1 LPLAPQILGQMPP
14 VLPVRSGIPPVDAFY
29 LMFPALSS
37 LLRWGSLF
45 PAQSI
50 LGAMPDNL
58 QQSASKVVLVLADDA
73 NAQKSRVTRQN
84 APIVPPNPLN
94 APVMLQQLLSQMPQP
109 SLGQS
114 WLPDGLVG
122 QMPPMPALPN
132 IQDFNLGQSLAGLQ
146 LPPLDGLL
154 GAPPPAPAAVTPP
167 PPPPA
172 AAKAA
177 TDDVA
182 QAPPAVAQAPPPP
195 FAGFFDGTNNMLGS
209 ALAAMPQAPTPDA
222 FMAGLRQFWPGAA
235 PAAAADATAQASD
248 ISEVRVKPETPESSS
263 IINYRDPEQRE
274 AQLAQL
280 KLKSALQME
289 QDKQRVP
296 LLWFRMPPTSS
307 NTKTTNS
314 PTEQRE
320 IETKLQMFERQVIAE
335 LKLLQQIEALAREMR
350 ANAQEGGRQQQQQP
364 AYKLRYPLSRTPVH
378 KITRSD
384 IERAL
389 RDDYVRRLLNKEAQR
404 KVQGSAA
411 FKRQATTPQQTL
423 SKEDIVN
430 VMAYAY
436 RLANEKQRA
445 AATAEATPQMQQQ
458 QRQFDAAE
466 QQAVKE
472 KTQQQQQQQEMIMRQ
487 MMSQPMEQQQ
497 QQQQLLMQRQWMEE
511 QAKRQQQ
518 QAQQEAMARQMDAM
532 QRQAAIDQQQQQQL
546 AERQWADAKMRAMQ
560 QQRQWTEET
569 MKLKQQQQ
577 QLQQQAQQQRQWT
590 EEAMKQQTKQQQQ
603 QQPGMDQQQQL
614 RQWEQPAERQWAD
627 EKMKAM
633 RQQAEQQRQW
643 SEESI
648 RQQQQ
653 QQQQQ
658 AEQQQQMRQWSEDAT
673 KLKQQQQAEQMRQ
686 WTEDAT
692 KLKQQQQQQQA
703 EQQQLRQWEQAED
716 QQQQQQPRQWT
727 EDATK
732 VKQQEQQ
739 QQAEQQP
746 MRMETDGDGLMVG
759 EATPQ
764 MPETDGKER
773 HKGNLYGVFRSRLT
787 NPVPFLR
794 NTVDV
799 LGLGGNHHK
808 KVKSKV
814 APTIINY
821 YQQAPPPRPVAYQYA
836 PPAPSSYGTSY
847 GGGGY
852 GSNAYGGYRAAVGND
867 AIDSMLREHQVLAA
881 AIKPPTDDNSNTTTA
896 TLTTDDDNNN
906 HRIQKRLAQFPA
918 TALDRTS
925 GGCGCGSAHC
935 ACGSSCRCGQRN
947 HMQQE
952 QQQQVK
958 APSMRR
964 VRRSA
969 EPHTE
974 AEPATNAGYGTLETI
989 DEGSLNV
996 LRKEYKLGLKEIT
1009 LSPDEDPAEALMR
1022 YNAASIR
1029 EALERASQEP
1039 LEISGDQLAAGVEA
1053 GAEEDYG
1060 SGATAETPT
1069 ETETETPNYESETGA
1084 KTQELPPQQDAPN
1097 GGSNE
1102 TVASELAAARAEF
1115 QKLYQLIQ
1123 SLKEQLHQAE
1133 QGLRDCQHA
1142 ERCTTTST
1150 TSTSTPST
1158 TTSTSTT
1165 STTTTTTP
1173 RSNAIDGATTVL
1185 PYSEKS
1191 WERLL
1196 ASKGY
1201 DTNYLSK
1208 THQQQYTQ
1216 GENLALP
1223 KAETSNAS
1231 GDYSYQELQPYDPD
1245 NKSKR
1250 ASGNGTST
1258 STTTTTTERSNV
1270 AHLLNSLM
1278 DEQEEEE
1285 EKEQQLEQQ
1294 SADGDSNAI
1303 ATTPTPYAL
1312 RGKFVRRRSASSRL
1326 DSHSQSQVRSV
1337 VRTTRQAKVTRREH
1351 TELAVLRARST
1362 KLDQLIDV
1370 LHELLRLQLQ
1380 RERSAISQVKSNPNS
1395 ISSTKKLRTRRL
1407 RRK

>member
-1 LPLAPQILGQMPP
+1 MRLLGLVLLIAALGSAQDAAQQQQATVVSGDAAAATVDSLTDASDTPTDTTNGTATDAAGTKPRFPTRDEILGQMPP

-109 SLGQS
+109 NLGQS

-122 QMPPMPALPN
+122 QMPPLPALPN
-132 IQDFNLGQSLAGLQ
+132 IQDFNLGQPLAGLQ

-154 GAPPPAPAAVTPP
+154 GAPPPAPATVTPP
-167 PPPPA
+167 PPPAA

-182 QAPPAVAQAPPPP
+182 QAPPAVAQAPPAP

-296 LLWFRMPPTSS
+296 LLWFRMPATSS

-364 AYKLRYPLSRTPVH
+364 SYKLRYPLSRTPVH

-497 QQQQLLMQRQWMEE
+497 QQLLMQRQWMEE

-518 QAQQEAMARQMDAM
+518 QAQQEAMARQMETM

-590 EEAMKQQTKQQQQ
+590 EEAMKQQTMQQQQ
-603 QQPGMDQQQQL
+603 QQPGMEQQQQL

-653 QQQQQ
+653 QQQRQQQQ
-658 AEQQQQMRQWSEDAT
+658 AEQQQQMRQWTEDAT

-692 KLKQQQQQQQA
+692 KLKQQQQQQA

-716 QQQQQQPRQWT
+716 QQQQPRQWT

-773 HKGNLYGVFRSRLT
+773 HK
-787 NPVPFLR
+787 
-794 NTVDV
+794 VDV

-881 AIKPPTDDNSNTTTA
+881 AIKPPTDDNSNSNTTTA

-906 HRIQKRLAQFPA
+906 HRIQKSQ
-918 TALDRTS
+918 S
-925 GGCGCGSAHC
+925 SA
-935 ACGSSCRCGQRN
+935 S
-947 HMQQE
+947 
-952 QQQQVK
+952 
-958 APSMRR
+958 
-964 VRRSA
+964 
-969 EPHTE
+969 
-974 AEPATNAGYGTLETI
+974 
-989 DEGSLNV
+989 
-996 LRKEYKLGLKEIT
+996 
-1009 LSPDEDPAEALMR
+1009 
-1022 YNAASIR
+1022 
-1029 EALERASQEP
+1029 
-1039 LEISGDQLAAGVEA
+1039 
-1053 GAEEDYG
+1053 
-1060 SGATAETPT
+1060 
-1069 ETETETPNYESETGA
+1069 
-1084 KTQELPPQQDAPN
+1084 
-1097 GGSNE
+1097 
-1102 TVASELAAARAEF
+1102 
-1115 QKLYQLIQ
+1115 
-1123 SLKEQLHQAE
+1123 
-1133 QGLRDCQHA
+1133 
-1142 ERCTTTST
+1142 
-1150 TSTSTPST
+1150 TSTSSHPSATTT
-1158 TTSTSTT
+1158 TTSTS
-1165 STTTTTTP
+1165 STGEESDALLGAPKGFSDNLLRPYMGLLPIAQPHDPWTEKAFNPQHALYGGGGSYEPYLRPRRDTHIMPTP
-1173 RSNAIDGATTVL
+1173 VQSHQLLTPGML
-1185 PYSEKS
+1185 
-1191 WERLL
+1191 ERLL
-1196 ASKGY
+1196 RI
-1201 DTNYLSK
+1201 
-1208 THQQQYTQ
+1208 
-1216 GENLALP
+1216 
-1223 KAETSNAS
+1223 KAEFQRRFPHLYQGMLNHQTNQTRVVVKPPLLVRNEPKLKSDSTPVYELGAAERGLFDEPSSDVEATSERIVEKKNKQHR
-1231 GDYSYQELQPYDPD
+1231 GDD
-1245 NKSKR
+1245 NDDDDVDFFR
-1250 ASGNGTST
+1250 F
-1258 STTTTTTERSNV
+1258 E
-1270 AHLLNSLM
+1270 
-1278 DEQEEEE
+1278 DED
-1285 EKEQQLEQQ
+1285 LE
-1294 SADGDSNAI
+1294 DNNDHDHHNNDND
-1303 ATTPTPYAL
+1303 
-1312 RGKFVRRRSASSRL
+1312 K
-1326 DSHSQSQVRSV
+1326 
-1337 VRTTRQAKVTRREH
+1337 
-1351 TELAVLRARST
+1351 
-1362 KLDQLIDV
+1362 DV
-1370 LHELLRLQLQ
+1370 E
-1380 RERSAISQVKSNPNS
+1380 PFDD
-1395 ISSTKKLRTRRL
+1395 
-1407 RRK
+1407 